1 MNDEPSASAA
11 FSPPSPTARASPTA
25 PATTSDDIATDA
37 PDGDAAAVLHKRNR
51 EYLLR
56 KRGELMDDALRHLD
70 ILVYAELSV
79 IYYMEC
85 VAQCGHS
92 KLHS

>member
-1 MNDEPSASAA
+1 L
-11 FSPPSPTARASPTA
+11 
-25 PATTSDDIATDA
+25 
-37 PDGDAAAVLHKRNR
+37 V
-51 EYLLR
+51 R

-85 VAQCGHS
+85 VAQCDHLIVHS
-92 KLHS
+92 